1 MIFKEIFYQK
11 TIKYFIGVK
20 LEFFYNIFTIY
31 CNIFYFFL
39 NFLQIIKKIINK
51 KFRIKER
58 TIYFISEMNIIGKV
72 NANFYYFQ
80 NFIFEIFY
88 CTLDDNFFS
97 IDNIKKLS
105 KFIDFFNI
113 FCFFFLIINFYI
125 FSSFNKLF

>member
-11 TIKYFIGVK
+11 TIKYFIGVE
-20 LEFFYNIFTIY
+20 LEFFYKIFTIY

-39 NFLQIIKKIINK
+39 NFLYIIKKIINK

-58 TIYFISEMNIIGKV
+58 TIDFISEMNVIGKV
-72 NANFYYFQ
+72 NTNFYYFQ

-125 FSSFNKLF
+125 FSSFYKLF